1 MITSTLK
8 QNLVSQSIVC
18 WQCCNLTST
27 SPESV
32 RNNADL
38 ADTSTSLSETVLLN
52 TSEYWASQSTQLTT
66 ISEHLIDCDGTRI
79 LASRHPVLKKF
90 TLLIQWCERL
100 HVNVLKLAFSRVKS
114 SDSRFQPARLR
125 PRANRCVISERKS
138 VESIYELKSSLAHI
152 LDMRQ

>member
-38 ADTSTSLSETVLLN
+38 ADASTLLSETVLLN

-66 ISEHLIDCDGTRI
+66 ISEHLICCDGTRI

-100 HVNVLKLAFSRVKS
+100 NVLKLAFSRVKNP
-114 SDSRFQPARLR
+114 DSRFQPARLR
-125 PRANRCVISERKS
+125 PRANRCVVSERKS